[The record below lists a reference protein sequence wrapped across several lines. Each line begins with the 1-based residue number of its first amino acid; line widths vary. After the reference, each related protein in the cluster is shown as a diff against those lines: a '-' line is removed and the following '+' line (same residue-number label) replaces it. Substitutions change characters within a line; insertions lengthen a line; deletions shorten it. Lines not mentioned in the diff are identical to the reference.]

1 MLNRLASIMKTD
13 ITQLDLVSIMKT
25 DITQLN
31 TDMFSTEQTSKQT
44 IAESIISLHNQSL
57 EDLRVFGAI
66 ANTLSNANHHKF
78 DDQEFEFYLKLI
90 SSLAD
95 GGEYQSL
102 GNSAELLRVAIQAKD
117 SFLKIEQTELRY
129 RSLKQQDYYD
139 FVFQLLEENFSVDD
153 SDNLAANNLEESSFT
168 SRKPQKKYS
177 PEEFQLKIDKY
188 LQQIIASIKTEQG
201 KKVLQEYKES
211 IEILAKE
218 KELGLKLLYLFKKF
232 RAADLSALKVISDMV
247 EYLQNKNITNMSLSL
262 DLAKNNFNVFEQLRE
277 IIGISKQKNQP
288 DTYGIILQYIALSKK
303 YQTSYFQ
310 FSKMLEALKQWKK
323 SYETISSI
331 RQGHPPHQYALPKE
345 FTQEI
350 IGLKTYKKYQ
360 YYVHS

>member
-1 MLNRLASIMKTD
+1 
-13 ITQLDLVSIMKT
+13 
-25 DITQLN
+25 
-31 TDMFSTEQTSKQT
+31 MFSTEQTSKQT

-139 FVFQLLEENFSVDD
+139 FVFQLLEENFSVDE
-153 SDNLAANNLEESSFT
+153 SNNLEESSFT

-188 LQQIIASIKTEQG
+188 LQLIPI
-201 KKVLQEYKES
+201 
-211 IEILAKE
+211 
-218 KELGLKLLYLFKKF
+218 
-232 RAADLSALKVISDMV
+232 
-247 EYLQNKNITNMSLSL
+247 
-262 DLAKNNFNVFEQLRE
+262 
-277 IIGISKQKNQP
+277 
-288 DTYGIILQYIALSKK
+288 
-303 YQTSYFQ
+303 
-310 FSKMLEALKQWKK
+310 
-323 SYETISSI
+323 
-331 RQGHPPHQYALPKE
+331 
-345 FTQEI
+345 
-350 IGLKTYKKYQ
+350 
-360 YYVHS
+360 